1 MKKNNLIFKIKKWVS
16 DNDNIDEEKI
26 NMAGYE
32 DSPIKINRNDVYE
45 YVEGINKEDVII
57 ASYLFDNYKNS
68 NRFPYED
75 LKKKELKFIW
85 KIIKEYEDF
94 QKCLDENS
102 ERELEHTE
110 NLRYLQKMITK
121 IGVIDRPILEEIGV
135 DNLREYPNG
144 MVDKPYIIME
154 DRVVLDVINEED
166 VVCGNYEIRFREMNN
181 NELQNII
188 RIVED
193 VEAEREHTQK
203 RCED

>member
-26 NMAGYE
+26 NMAGFE